1 MAAPDHSVS
10 LSEKFG
16 LVAEHWSP
24 KVVGEFNDVLVKV
37 VKAKG
42 EIRLAQ
48 A

>member
-37 VKAKG
+37 EAEG
-42 EIRLAQ
+42 RIRLAQ

>member
-37 VKAKG
+37 EG
-42 EIRLAQ
+42 EGRIRLAQ